1 MYEKFDIGSESLE
14 QIFKK
19 RLMSSYAKLVLNVKG
34 SNRDEILNIL
44 IFSITYIV
52 HYILFMTFPY
62 NKSEFTIRFVLD
74 CYHISFFLVFGI
86 YLSDSFIIHNFERF
100 FTIKFLEY

>member
-1 MYEKFDIGSESLE
+1 MD
-14 QIFKK
+14 
-19 RLMSSYAKLVLNVKG
+19 SYAKLVLSIQG
-34 SNRDEILNIL
+34 ANRDEILNIL
-44 IFSITYIV
+44 LFSLTYIV
-52 HYILFMTFPY
+52 HYIFFMQFPY
-62 NKSEFTIRFVLD
+62 DKHEFTIRFVLD